1 MATMTKSQEQL
12 MRRYLLG
19 ELPEAEQV
27 ALEERVFADEAHLE
41 EVCAIENQLVDDY
54 VRGRLTRRDHTQ
66 FETYY
71 LSSPRHRERVD
82 VAQML
87 LQAADAAQAAA
98 PSSAWLASW
107 WVALRGPQFA
117 WGLALANLLLF
128 VGLGS
133 WLWLERTRLQA
144 QLTALRT
151 EQTST
156 QARERALAQQV
167 ATQGQQ
173 NERLANELAQLR
185 ERQTA
190 QVHAA
195 PQPTRPTILSFLLT
209 ASLLRGG
216 SEPQHLTLPRGT
228 SQIELKLR
236 LETHA
241 YTSYEAVLHT
251 VEGTEVLRRRQLQ
264 ARPGPNGALVA
275 LKVPTPQL
283 PAGDYILT
291 LSGQTTAGQTEELNR
306 YFFRVIR

>member
-66 FETYY
+66 FE
-71 LSSPRHRERVD
+71 
-82 VAQML
+82 ML